1 MHLCLTEGTFLFIHY
16 LVATS
21 MEDMHAP
28 TTLKAFL
35 SLIVDCLPAL
45 RTKIR
50 AYMVLLTARA
60 TSITV
65 FLITNLALTTNLT
78 VKSALALII
87 QHTNFTVVFSKV
99 SFAARAGRAFFRD
112 YHADSAFDLA

>member
-50 AYMVLLTARA
+50 AYMVPLSHNKRRERRRRGR
-60 TSITV
+60 
-65 FLITNLALTTNLT
+65 TNN
-78 VKSALALII
+78 VCE
-87 QHTNFTVVFSKV
+87 
-99 SFAARAGRAFFRD
+99 
-112 YHADSAFDLA
+112 